1 MKNTAKPEYYI
12 VPIKNLVI
20 YSIFTLGVYQIY
32 WFYRNWRAI
41 EISEGREIYSYVRA
55 FFSLIFSFFL
65 FQRIFK
71 DIGLDNKNSSIKAL
85 FLWIIYILMGFLG
98 SIISWAISKSNIV
111 LPGNTEIILSMI
123 LPILL
128 SLSNIIIFI
137 PVQNSINRY
146 SFTNK
151 TIDKSNIIQDKTN
164 SLSRFVF
171 LTILAIIFIY
181 FLFGTILSTTMLFL
195 LRDSYMGQTDY
206 MKYENINFSSNIVFL
221 NPLDKSEALDFIN
234 KLGYKEEKVEFI
246 VDNTEKISEIKLTED
261 LVNKK
266 IEELNNIRSKDDMR
280 VFRYIYKNKLKS
292 DKTISKEDLT
302 QERIEEIQNL
312 I

>member
-1 MKNTAKPEYYI
+1 
-12 VPIKNLVI
+12 
-20 YSIFTLGVYQIY
+20 
-32 WFYRNWRAI
+32 
-41 EISEGREIYSYVRA
+41 
-55 FFSLIFSFFL
+55 
-65 FQRIFK
+65 
-71 DIGLDNKNSSIKAL
+71 
-85 FLWIIYILMGFLG
+85 
-98 SIISWAISKSNIV
+98 
-111 LPGNTEIILSMI
+111 MI

-302 QERIEEIQNL
+302 QERIEVGELDSYTFEIGMSLYVGNTKSDLNQDSLKKKESIEQYLGDINYIYSVPENTYELDWYPTQSQLATTIDYVRNYKKTICDINDESLKCREPEDASL
-312 I
+312 ILEEIIYDDIFK